1 MPDHETLKGAELR
14 VFRRKAND
22 SFHNLVENQ
31 QHIET
36 LASSINKPHRIDI
49 YEIIRPSTPTQESI
63 TRLIDTRYITD
74 LSKSK
79 WESFDIHPAVHRW
92 RNRPQTN
99 FGLEVHYT
107 DHKRQKPLLKHVRL
121 RRSPEGVPDTDWHS
135 EQPLLIAYSD
145 DGKGAP
151 SRRKRNAQDVDD
163 EENDVDPPVNEAD
176 MTEEERRAARRAER
190 KQQRQKAGKKRNR
203 RKNQCKR
210 HPLYVDFKDVGWSDW
225 IIAPP
230 GYDAYFCHGDC
241 PFYLPD
247 HLNATNHAIVQTL
260 VHSVDPQAAPS
271 PCCVPTEL
279 SDIAMLYLDEFQ
291 KVTLKNYQDM
301 VVLACGCRWTA
312 VTMETR
318 CYGTVVLKLVSW
330 HLYLF
335 IKNKHVTVTSLY
347 VHVNS
352 LLGSNVFGS
361 KLVAMVS
368 LRFHGNS
375 LSRHHCVS
383 MDTGCYGTAASVVHQ
398 SAYDP
403 PD

>member
-1 MPDHETLKGAELR
+1 MLSDDTSSTESHRTKRSAPAAHKPHTNEHHKVRLYFNVSQIPNDESLKGAELR
-14 VFRRKAND
+14 IFRRKAND
-22 SFHNLVENQ
+22 SFRNLNENQ
-31 QHIET
+31 EHLEHI
-36 LASSINKPHRIDI
+36 ASSINQPHRIDI
-49 YEIIRPSTPTQESI
+49 YEIIRPSLDASQESI

-92 RNRPQTN
+92 RNRPHTN

-107 DHKRQKPLLKHVRL
+107 DHKRHKPLIRHVRL
-121 RRSPEGVPDTDWHS
+121 RREVTEGAPDTDWYS
-135 EQPLLIAYSD
+135 EQPLLVAYSD

-151 SRRKRNAQDVDD
+151 SSRRKRSAHDNNDD
-163 EENDVDPPVNEAD
+163 NEVEPVVNEAE
-176 MTEEERRAARRAER
+176 MTEEERRAYKKEERR
-190 KQQRQKAGKKRNR
+190 QRRQRAGKKKK
-203 RKNQCKR
+203 RKNQCRR

-247 HLNATNHAIVQTL
+247 HLNATNHAIVQRL

-301 VVLACGCRWTA
+301 VVLACGCR
-312 VTMETR
+312 
-318 CYGTVVLKLVSW
+318 
-330 HLYLF
+330 
-335 IKNKHVTVTSLY
+335 
-347 VHVNS
+347 
-352 LLGSNVFGS
+352 
-361 KLVAMVS
+361 
-368 LRFHGNS
+368 
-375 LSRHHCVS
+375 
-383 MDTGCYGTAASVVHQ
+383 
-398 SAYDP
+398 
-403 PD
+403 